1 MSSATSDVSPPALIE
16 SRVESTIRINASF
29 SVLVA
34 VAVILRMF
42 SRGYIIRSFGVD
54 DYFIFLGA
62 LCAFGVGITGIE
74 GTKYGL
80 GLHNDEIHGSET
92 KLVSFFKVIYA
103 ASLLYTAAMI
113 LIKISILMFYL
124 QLQPKP
130 MFAYTIYGMIFF
142 VAGMGAASL
151 AVNIFQCS
159 PIAYAW
165 DLSLNGSCL
174 HRNAFYYA
182 HSVLN
187 ILSDFAVYFM
197 AIPIVHSVQ
206 LPRRQKTG
214 LYVVLGLGAFVCVAG
229 IVRMYYLHSVTHSV
243 DSTWDLIDPY
253 NWSTIEA
260 DVGVFCACIPSFA
273 AIIRRYWPKA
283 LGCESRSTRYSGA
296 PITSLTEAV
305 HTAHRRFD

>member
-16 SRVESTIRINASF
+16 TRVDSTIRINASF
-29 SVLVA
+29 SVLAA
-34 VAVILRMF
+34 VAVILRM
-42 SRGYIIRSFGVD
+42 SFGVD
-54 DYFIFLGA
+54 DYTSILLTNLANNDFLQISSSLELL

-74 GTKYGL
+74 G
-80 GLHNDEIHGSET
+80 
-92 KLVSFFKVIYA
+92 
-103 ASLLYTAAMI
+103 
-113 LIKISILMFYL
+113 
-124 QLQPKP
+124 
-130 MFAYTIYGMIFF
+130 
-142 VAGMGAASL
+142 MGAASL
-151 AVNIFQCS
+151 VVNIFQCS

-243 DSTWDLIDPY
+243 DSTLIAITARTEKLRAY
-253 NWSTIEA
+253 FELIRNKRRT
-260 DVGVFCACIPSFA
+260 FPS
-273 AIIRRYWPKA
+273 
-283 LGCESRSTRYSGA
+283 
-296 PITSLTEAV
+296 SLT
-305 HTAHRRFD
+305 H